1 MVRHYVKNI
10 RRQPWSIGGNEM
22 KLDGVR
28 VIDLSMFL
36 PGPVMTQIMA
46 DHGAQVIRVEPPTG
60 EPARAFGPFDPDG
73 ESIWFRN
80 VHRGKSS
87 IALNLK
93 DPADRQVLLD
103 LVGEADVFIEGFR
116 PGVAKSLG
124 IDAETLR
131 ALNKRL
137 IYCSL
142 SAFGQSGPL
151 SPKGSHDM
159 GAQAYTG
166 FLAINDNGDGRPVVP
181 GMPSA
186 DMAAA
191 LTGLSAVLMA
201 LYRRE
206 TTGLGDTVDANMY
219 DALMAWTAHL
229 SGPVFASR
237 NPPTTKTHRS
247 IGGSAFYNLYE
258 TQDGRFIALT
268 GREMRF
274 ATALLTALERPDL
287 ITLAS
292 EEPGPKQQEL
302 LAALRTIFQSRDF
315 ATWCDFLKGV
325 DVSWAPVLDMAEA
338 FDHPQATAREML
350 IRLEDGREIPGTPLK
365 FADEPGQPE
374 LVAPKLDENGPDIRA
389 KGWAGARD

>member
-1 MVRHYVKNI
+1 MQNPLI
-10 RRQPWSIGGNEM
+10 STGETEM
-22 KLDGVR
+22 KLEGVR

-46 DHGAQVIRVEPPTG
+46 DHGAQVIRVEPPSG

-87 IALNLK
+87 IVLNLK
-93 DPADRQVLLD
+93 VEADRQVLLD
-103 LVGEADVFIEGFR
+103 LAAEADVFIEGFR
-116 PGVAKSLG
+116 PGVAKNLG
-124 IDAETLR
+124 IDAATLR
-131 ALNKRL
+131 SRNSRL

-166 FLAINDNGDGRPVVP
+166 FLALNDNGDGRPVVP

-186 DMAAA
+186 DMVAA
-191 LTGLSAVLMA
+191 LTGLSAILMA
-201 LYRRE
+201 LFRRE
-206 TTGLGDTVDANMY
+206 VTGKGDTVDANMY
-219 DALMAWTAHL
+219 DSLMAWTAHL

-237 NPPTTKTHRS
+237 QPPATNTHRS

-258 TQDGRFIALT
+258 TRDGRFIALT

-274 ATALLTALERPDL
+274 AEALLEALDRPEL
-287 ITLAS
+287 IPLAN
-292 EEPGPKQQEL
+292 EEPGEKQQEL
-302 LAALRTIFQSRDF
+302 MEELRAIFKVRDY
-315 ATWCDFLKGV
+315 ADWCEWLKNV
-325 DVSWAPVLDMAEA
+325 DVSWAPVLNMAEA

-350 IRLEDGREIPGTPLK
+350 IKLEDGREIPGTPVK
-365 FADEPGQPE
+365 FSDEPGQPA
-374 LVAPKLDENGPDIRA
+374 LLAPKLNENGSNIRA
-389 KGWAGARD
+389 HGWSGARD